1 MISLE
6 ASPSTGS
13 QSSTQSPSAG
23 YVELHAKSFYSFGIG
38 ASHTHEL
45 LAQAKAFGYG
55 ALALTDTNLCGALD
69 FARLANSLEIRP
81 ITGGEITLLDG
92 SRIVL
97 LARTRQG
104 YANLTRLFTLA
115 NAVDRREPRLDPGH
129 LPNHA
134 AGLILLTGGRDGP
147 LTRLVEAG
155 RYPTALTLLQEYVAW
170 YGHESVY
177 VELQQNLLR
186 GDTKRNG
193 ELARLASEA
202 GVPVVATN
210 DVHYHASERYRLQHA
225 LEAAK
230 RNITID
236 QALPHLKPNHHL
248 HLKPCDQM
256 GSLFKDFP
264 DAIANTV
271 KVAAQCTFDL
281 STDLGYTLPDPA
293 VPEGFT
299 LTQYLRTLCEAA
311 AVRRYGAVT
320 AQVQARLDEEFDL
333 IERHNLAGFLLLYRE
348 IVGIAQ
354 QIMVERGLM
363 DPATPLE
370 ERPPGRGRGSSVALL
385 VGYLIGISHVDPLK
399 WDLTLERF
407 ISADMTMLPDIDL
420 DFPRDLRDPLLERVH
435 RHFGPE
441 YAVLASAI
449 ATYSVKGIIQDLGKA
464 LGLPKEDLSLLSK
477 QLHSHHAGNLKEEM
491 LGLPAFRDKVTAAG
505 WRDLIALG
513 PALMDAPK
521 GVGQHVGGMILSDR
535 PISAL
540 VPIRAGAMEGRF
552 IMDWNKD
559 SVADANFAKIDLLSL
574 PVLDQIEEALDLIA
588 AKEGTRPDLSRID
601 PADPQVYDMI
611 NAGRSVGIFLLQ
623 SPAQL
628 KMGQRLR
635 SRTLLDLAYQVALI
649 RPGVGVQGSA
659 VSQFVERYR
668 HGVSWDYDHP
678 LEQRALERGYGIIV
692 WQEQVVQLIM
702 DVAGMTAAQADEVR
716 RAFTKPNNAHL
727 IAMHWQHFL
736 KGAQRKGVPEAI
748 AERIFSKIN
757 GHYMFPESHSHAFA
771 ITAYQAAWL
780 KRYYPLEFFIGL
792 MNNQPMGFYPLE
804 TLKQDAQTFGVPFR
818 NPCVNRSQVRCT
830 PAEGAVL
837 LGLRFVRDVGA
848 EMAERMVAERESGG
862 PYTGASDFVR
872 RTGVKPKAVQSLVQA
887 GAFDEIKPHRRAAL
901 WDSGLAI
908 RPAKHGQRAFA
919 VASAESVPRLAD
931 FDDFERMVGEY
942 AVMGIHPKGHL
953 MEHFRPSLGPE
964 VLPTVAIEDVKEGE
978 RIQVAGWPV
987 ARQHPR
993 GRDGTVFVTIED
1005 EVGSVQLI
1013 LWSKIFAR
1021 HRRALGSQVILAT
1034 GEVSRWDGTTNVIV
1048 SAVRALDASVPMPA
1062 SHDWH

>member
-1 MISLE
+1 M
-6 ASPSTGS
+6 
-13 QSSTQSPSAG
+13 
-23 YVELHAKSFYSFGIG
+23 
-38 ASHTHEL
+38 
-45 LAQAKAFGYG
+45 
-55 ALALTDTNLCGALD
+55 
-69 FARLANSLEIRP
+69 
-81 ITGGEITLLDG
+81 
-92 SRIVL
+92 
-97 LARTRQG
+97 
-104 YANLTRLFTLA
+104 
-115 NAVDRREPRLDPGH
+115 
-129 LPNHA
+129 
-134 AGLILLTGGRDGP
+134 
-147 LTRLVEAG
+147 
-155 RYPTALTLLQEYVAW
+155 
-170 YGHESVY
+170 
-177 VELQQNLLR
+177 
-186 GDTKRNG
+186 
-193 ELARLASEA
+193 
-202 GVPVVATN
+202 
-210 DVHYHASERYRLQHA
+210 
-225 LEAAK
+225 
-230 RNITID
+230 
-236 QALPHLKPNHHL
+236 
-248 HLKPCDQM
+248 
-256 GSLFKDFP
+256 
-264 DAIANTV
+264 
-271 KVAAQCTFDL
+271 
-281 STDLGYTLPDPA
+281 
-293 VPEGFT
+293 
-299 LTQYLRTLCEAA
+299 
-311 AVRRYGAVT
+311 
-320 AQVQARLDEEFDL
+320 
-333 IERHNLAGFLLLYRE
+333 
-348 IVGIAQ
+348 
-354 QIMVERGLM
+354 
-363 DPATPLE
+363 
-370 ERPPGRGRGSSVALL
+370 ALL

-399 WDLTLERF
+399 WNLTLERF
-407 ISADMTMLPDIDL
+407 ISPDMTMLPDIDL
-420 DFPRDLRDPLLERVH
+420 DFPRELRDPLLERVH

-441 YAVLASAI
+441 YAVLAGAI
-449 ATYSVKGIIQDLGKA
+449 ATYSVKGIVQDLGKA

-477 QLHSHHAGNLKEEM
+477 QLHSHDAANLKEEM
-491 LGLPAFRDKVTAAG
+491 LALPAFRDKVTAAG
-505 WRDLIALG
+505 WRDLIRLG

-521 GVGQHVGGMILSDR
+521 GLGQHVGGMILSDT

-540 VPIRAGAMEGRF
+540 VPIRAGAMEGRY

-574 PVLDQIEEALDLIA
+574 PVLDQIEEALDLIETR
-588 AKEGTRPDLSRID
+588 EGMRPDLSRID
-601 PADPQVYDMI
+601 PEDPQVYDMI
-611 NAGRSVGIFLLQ
+611 NAGRSIGIFLLQ

-668 HGVSWDYDHP
+668 HGVSWEYDHP

-702 DVAGMTAAQADEVR
+702 DVGGMTAAQADEVR
-716 RAFTKPNNAHL
+716 RAFGKPNNAHL
-727 IAMHWQHFL
+727 IAMHWQQFL
-736 KGAQRKGVPEAI
+736 KGSRSRGVPEAV
-748 AERIFSKIN
+748 AEKIFAKIN

-804 TLKQDAQTFGVPFR
+804 TLKQDAQSFGVPFL

-837 LGLRFVRDVGA
+837 LGLRFVRDIGEEVA
-848 EMAERMVAERESGG
+848 QNIVAERESGG

-872 RTGVKPKAVQSLVQA
+872 RTGVKPQAVQSLVQA
-887 GAFDEIKPHRRAAL
+887 GAFDGITPTLSQTPNPQDTPTSSQAPTSQKTSTSSQTPHRRKAL
-901 WDSGLAI
+901 WEAGLAI

-919 VASAESVPRLAD
+919 VETADNVPQMAD

-942 AVMGIHPKGHL
+942 AVMGIYPKGHL

-1013 LWSKIFAR
+1013 LWPRVFAR
-1021 HRRALGSQVILAT
+1021 HRRALGSQVILAH
-1034 GEVSRWDGTTNVIV
+1034 GVVSRWDGTTNVIV